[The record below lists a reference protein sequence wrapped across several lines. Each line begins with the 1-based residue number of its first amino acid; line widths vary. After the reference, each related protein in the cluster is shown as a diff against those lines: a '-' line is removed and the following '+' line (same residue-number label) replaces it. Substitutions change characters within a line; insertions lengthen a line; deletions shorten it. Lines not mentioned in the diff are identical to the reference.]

1 MGLTRR
7 SFRLSMIDFHN
18 HILPNIDDGSSSLE
32 MSLEMLENASKQGI
46 TDVVNT
52 VHYQH
57 PKLLG
62 INISLDKIR
71 EEVDLIQ
78 IELDKNNIPIKIHY
92 GAEVFFL
99 PNLLDIIHNPLTTF
113 SHGKYMLIEF
123 QFHQIPDIQKQEL
136 FDLKMAGITPIIAH
150 PERYKPVQENSEF
163 LTNWLEAGCI
173 IQVDAGSVLGTLG
186 QGAKNISEKIIK
198 NGWCHILGSDSHD
211 NNRRNFCL
219 KEAYELVYDW
229 IGDRAN
235 KLIEDNPKAVI
246 EGRPIKIEFEYESK
260 KQTNFYSFLK
270 RRIGKM

>member
-235 KLIEDNPKAVI
+235 KLIKDNPKAVI

-260 KQTNFYSFLK
+260 KQANFYSLLK

>member
-18 HILPNIDDGSSSLE
+18 RILPNIDDGSSSLE

-235 KLIEDNPKAVI
+235 KLIKDNPKAVI

-260 KQTNFYSFLK
+260 KQANFYSLLK